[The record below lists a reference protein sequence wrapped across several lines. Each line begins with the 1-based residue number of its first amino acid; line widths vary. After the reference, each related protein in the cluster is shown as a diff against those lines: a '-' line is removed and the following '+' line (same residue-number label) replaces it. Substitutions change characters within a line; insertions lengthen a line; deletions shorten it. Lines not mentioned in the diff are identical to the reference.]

1 MKLLIATF
9 NKGKLGDYQHFCK
22 DLPLEVIS
30 LNDLGITEEF
40 DEAYNTFEENS
51 KEKAKFYSKLSNLP
65 TIADDSGIEIPFYN
79 MEPGVK
85 TKRWGG
91 DLNDEE
97 YFAFILTKIKQ
108 IPQSRE
114 QAQMR
119 AVLTLCVN
127 ENCYQAEGKI
137 LGTLT
142 DKVYEH
148 SETHG
153 YPWDRVF
160 ILKDNGKYYEE
171 LNDEE
176 NYQFNHRR
184 IALDKLKTHLQTIR

>member
-9 NKGKLGDYQHFCK
+9 NKGKLEDYKQICK
-22 DLPLEVIS
+22 NLPLEVVS
-30 LNDLGITEEF
+30 LKDIGIKEDF
-40 DEAYNTFEENS
+40 DEIYGTFEENS
-51 KEKAKFYSKLSNLP
+51 KEKAKFYSKISKLP
-65 TIADDSGIEIPFYN
+65 VIADDSGVEIPFYD

-91 DLNDEE
+91 DLNESE
-97 YFAFILTKIKQ
+97 YFSFVLQKIKQ
-108 IPQSRE
+108 IPESQR

-119 AVLTLCVN
+119 AVLTLCSSG
-127 ENCYQAEGKI
+127 NCYQEEGKI

-142 DKVYEH
+142 DKPYEQ
-148 SETHG
+148 SATSG

-160 ILKDNGKYYEE
+160 VLDANGKYYEA
-171 LNDEE
+171 LNEEE

-184 IALDKLKTHLQTIR
+184 IAVDKLKRYVKF

>member
-9 NKGKLGDYQHFCK
+9 NRGKLGDYQDFCK
-22 DLPLEVIS
+22 NLPLEILG
-30 LNDLGITEEF
+30 LNDLGIKEEF
-40 DEAYNTFEENS
+40 DEIYNTFEENS
-51 KEKAKFYSKLSNLP
+51 KRKAEFYAKLNNLP
-65 TIADDSGIEIPFYN
+65 IIADDSGIEIPFYN

-91 DLNDEE
+91 GLSDEE
-97 YFAFILTKIKQ
+97 YFAFIVNKIKQ
-108 IPQSRE
+108 IPKEKR

-119 AVLTLCVN
+119 AVLTLCLN
-127 ENCYQAEGKI
+127 SKCYSEEGRI

-142 DKVYEH
+142 DNIYGN
-148 SETHG
+148 SSTHG

-160 ILKDNGKYYEE
+160 ILKDNEKYYEE
-171 LNDEE
+171 LNNEE

-184 IALDKLKTHLQTIR
+184 IAFDKLKKYLIK